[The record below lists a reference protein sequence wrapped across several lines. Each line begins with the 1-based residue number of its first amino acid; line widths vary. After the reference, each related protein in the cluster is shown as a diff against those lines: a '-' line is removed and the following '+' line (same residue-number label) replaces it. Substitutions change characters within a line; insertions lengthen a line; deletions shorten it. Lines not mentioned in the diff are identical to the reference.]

1 MWKQIMIEL
10 IRKHQ
15 YYADGALESMTED
28 AVKEI
33 YEKVIDWLDD

>member
-10 IRKHQ
+10 ILKHQ
-15 YYADGALESMTED
+15 YYAYGALESMTED

-33 YEKVIDWLDD
+33 YEKVVDWLGD